1 MKNRI
6 EKIFDRCRKEKR
18 AALILFNSCGYP
30 DMESSERII
39 QGAIDSGADIIELGV
54 PFSDP
59 MADGAIIQKASQI
72 ALQNG
77 ATLKKVL
84 AMAERL
90 RLRNPD
96 TGFIL
101 FSYFNVLLNY
111 GLEALTEELER
122 IGIDGILS
130 VDLPFEEKEELE
142 PLCHKR
148 GLHLIPLVSPATTP
162 QRVRLITSQ
171 TTGFVYYVAVRGIT
185 GVRSELPRELLAR
198 LSEISGLSPIPVVA
212 GFGISSPATAHQIA
226 QHARGIVVGS
236 AGLRLLFGE
245 KPLEER
251 IADFKA
257 FVQSL
262 AESLCLDA

>member
-1 MKNRI
+1 
-6 EKIFDRCRKEKR
+6 
-18 AALILFNSCGYP
+18 
-30 DMESSERII
+30 
-39 QGAIDSGADIIELGV
+39 
-54 PFSDP
+54 